1 MSHLTLIP
9 FGLRTA
15 DRRLVDVSEV
25 PQGAGCRCICPSCRA
40 PLIARQG
47 EVKQWHFA
55 HASRGVEN
63 EDIRQCEYSFFLS
76 VALMAKQQ
84 FLECNGLVLPDYI
97 HHLSVQGRWSRRVY
111 RDSIALTRGRRVIP
125 GQCWVDRQLEGHAVD
140 VLCEIEG
147 VPLGIVLERPD
158 RKPHLCAAD
167 FTGKKVGVVKIDLLE
182 TLRIFRKM
190 DPKRKAEGFHQALGR
205 FLFERRDNK
214 AWIYHPRQEIR
225 IQAKLDELNARLERE
240 EAPFR
245 EQRERQRR
253 KRQAAGIRNAPRR
266 ADPRS
271 VEFEKTP
278 SPTPEPPSECTPM
291 DKQRQELLERPP
303 RNPRPSAPKPK
314 PDLGGPTGYEC
325 VLCDYTW
332 TGTRLGLNPCPKCGS
347 HLYRRELKG
356 EA

>member
-9 FGLRTA
+9 FGLRTT
-15 DRRLVDVSEV
+15 DRRLVDVSEI
-25 PQGAGCRCICPSCRA
+25 PSGAGCGCICPSCHA

-55 HASRGVEN
+55 HASRGVKGD
-63 EDIRQCEYSFFLS
+63 DIRQCEYSFFLS

-84 FLECNGLVLPDYI
+84 FLECSGLVLPDYI

-111 RDSIALTRGRRVIP
+111 RDSITLTRGRRVIP
-125 GQCWVDRQLEGHAVD
+125 SQCRVDRQLEGHAVD

-158 RKPHLCAAD
+158 KKTHLSAVD
-167 FTGKKVGVVKIDLLE
+167 FKGRRVGVVKIDLLDS
-182 TLRIFRKM
+182 LRIFGKM
-190 DPKRKAEGFHQALGR
+190 NPKRKAEGFHQALGR
-205 FLFERRDNK
+205 FLFARYDNK

-225 IQAKLDELNARLERE
+225 IQAKIDELNARMEYE

-245 EQRERQRR
+245 DQRERQRR
-253 KRQAAGIRNAPRR
+253 KRQVAEIRNAPRR

-271 VEFEKTP
+271 VESETALSPASESP
-278 SPTPEPPSECTPM
+278 S
-291 DKQRQELLERPP
+291 
-303 RNPRPSAPKPK
+303 RNPRPEAPEPKPN
-314 PDLGGPTGYEC
+314 LGGSARYEC
-325 VLCDYTW
+325 VLCEYTW
-332 TGTRLGLNPCPKCGS
+332 IGTRLGLNPCPKCGS

-356 EA
+356 GDAA